1 MRFGWLRFDD
11 TDRTMLNLR
20 LRSNIGSFLRTLVPL
35 HVNIA
40 TVVSVLLVLVAG
52 VIVANDQ
59 MVGRRAALAY
69 AKASFQNLGEI
80 VRIGFQA
87 RRGPVETAVEATVA
101 TVSLL
106 PADGIFSIDT
116 VRRFARRLSE
126 TDGLDALY
134 FGDRQGNFVIVSGLA
149 GAARGGGPA
158 YRSWII
164 RRPGPGEFDQ
174 TVITLD
180 RDYGMLSTER
190 RQHNDYDPRTRPWFH
205 AAMLADRTVQTP
217 PYVYFES
224 NDIGITVAAR
234 TADGHGVVG
243 GDLTLRTLSQMLGAK
258 RATENSQTVVFDEK
272 TFVLAASEIDHVL
285 QVVREDERPMVIQQ
299 TLASTEFAPYRA
311 LSRLYASVRREDVH
325 EVEADGKEWVVW
337 ISPLDLGGDRN
348 ATMGIVAPSDE
359 VFAEVSERM
368 RLNLWIAAFGVGIGL
383 VIAWIVAGAIS
394 RPIRTLTGEAYQMRN
409 FDLVERAPVRSR
421 IVEVDQ
427 LSQAVQTL
435 RRSLRDFARYVPAQL
450 VRRLV
455 AGDMTADVGG
465 ARCDVTLLFTDIA
478 DFTSISESMEPTV
491 LMREMSEYLAEAS
504 RTLIQNGAT
513 IDKYIGDAIMA
524 IWNAP
529 VRQDGHV
536 DLACRGALH
545 TAAAIDELNERRVA
559 EGRPPFHTRFG
570 LHTGDAV
577 VGNVGSDERLNYTA
591 LGASVNLAAR
601 LEGLNKQLGT
611 RILLSESAVQALKAD
626 FLVRAVDVVLPKG
639 TTRPVPVFELL
650 APGQYARDDA
660 DARAHIESWG
670 VCYEAYTKRRWTE
683 AIAEF
688 DRHVRNYP
696 EDAAAQVLRAR
707 AVDHE
712 QTPPPADWDGVHEAR
727 TK

>member
-1 MRFGWLRFDD
+1 
-11 TDRTMLNLR
+11 MLGLR
-20 LRSNIGSFLRTLVPL
+20 LRPDIGAFLRTLIPL
-35 HVNIA
+35 HVSIA
-40 TVVSVLLVLVAG
+40 SIVSVLLVLVAG
-52 VIVANDQ
+52 MIVANDQ
-59 MVGRRAALAY
+59 IAGRRAALAY
-69 AKASFQNLGEI
+69 AKESFRNLGEI
-80 VRIGFQA
+80 VRIELQA

-116 VRRFARRLSE
+116 VRLFAQRLSE

-134 FGDRQGNFVIVSGLA
+134 YGDRQGNFAIVFNLA
-149 GAARGGGPA
+149 VAAEGAGPA
-158 YRSWII
+158 YLSWII
-164 RRPGPGEFDQ
+164 QRPGPGEFDQ
-174 TVITLD
+174 TVIMLD
-180 RDYGMLSTER
+180 GDYGIVSTDH
-190 RQHNDYDPRTRPWFH
+190 RQHNGYDPRTRPWFH
-205 AAMLADRTVQTP
+205 GAMVADRTVQTP

-234 TADGHGVVG
+234 TRDGHGVVG

-258 RATENSQTVVFDEK
+258 RATANSHTVVFDAK
-272 TFVLAASEIDHVL
+272 TSVLAASDIDHVL
-285 QVVREDERPMVIQQ
+285 QVVRQDERPLVIQQ

-311 LSRLYASVRREDVH
+311 LSRLNASGQREGVH
-325 EVEADGKEWVVW
+325 EVEADGKKWVVW
-337 ISPLDLGGDRN
+337 ISPLDLGGDRS

-368 RLNLWIAAFGVGIGL
+368 RLSLWIAAFGVGIGL
-383 VIAWIVAGAIS
+383 LIAWIVAGAIS

-409 FDLVERAPVRSR
+409 FDLDERAPVRSR

-455 AGDMTADVGG
+455 AGDVTADVGG
-465 ARCDVTLLFTDIA
+465 DRCEVTLLFTDIA

-491 LMREMSEYLAEAS
+491 LMREVSEYFAVAS
-504 RTLIQNGAT
+504 RTLILNGAT
-513 IDKYIGDAIMA
+513 IDKYMGDAIMA

-536 DLACRGALH
+536 DLACRGVLD
-545 TAAAIDELNERRVA
+545 TAAAIDDLNTRRVA
-559 EGRPPFHTRFG
+559 EGKPPFHTRFG
-570 LHTGDAV
+570 LHKGDAV

-591 LGASVNLAAR
+591 LGESVNLAAR

-611 RILLSESAVQALKAD
+611 RILLSESAVDALETD
-626 FLVRAVDVVLPKG
+626 FPVRAVDVVLPKG

-650 APGQYARDDA
+650 APGQYARDHA
-660 DARAHIESWG
+660 GARAHMQSWG
-670 VCYEAYTKRRWTE
+670 ICYDAYTERRWTE

-688 DRHVRNYP
+688 DRHVRDYP
-696 EDAAAQVLRAR
+696 DDAAAHIFRAR
-707 AVDHE
+707 AVDFDRS
-712 QTPPPADWDGVHEAR
+712 PPPDDWDGVYEAR

>member
-1 MRFGWLRFDD
+1 
-11 TDRTMLNLR
+11 MLNLR
-20 LRSNIGSFLRTLVPL
+20 LRRNIGALPRTLIPL

-40 TVVSVLLVLVAG
+40 TIVSVLLVLVAG
-52 VIVANDQ
+52 SIVTNDQ
-59 MVGRRAALAY
+59 IVGRRAALAY
-69 AKASFQNLGEI
+69 ARASFQNLGEI

-106 PADGIFSIDT
+106 PADGIHSIDT

-134 FGDRQGNFVIVSGLA
+134 YGDRHGSFVIVFNLTESAQGT
-149 GAARGGGPA
+149 GPA

-164 RRPGPGEFDQ
+164 RRPSPGEYEQ

-180 RDYGMLSTER
+180 GDYGVLSTDH
-190 RQHNDYDPRTRPWFH
+190 RQFNGYDPRTRPWFH
-205 AAMLADRTVQTP
+205 TAMAADRTVQTP

-224 NDIGITVAAR
+224 NDLGITIAAR
-234 TADGHGVVG
+234 TPDGHGVVG
-243 GDLTLRTLSQMLGAK
+243 GDLTLRTLSHMLGAK
-258 RATENSQTVVFDEK
+258 RATESSQTVVFDPK
-272 TFVLAASEIDHVL
+272 TYVLAASNLEHVL
-285 QVVREDERPMVIQQ
+285 QVVRRDERPLVVQQ

-311 LSRLYASVRREDVH
+311 LSRLHASGQREGVH
-325 EVEADGKEWVVW
+325 EVEADGKRWVVW
-337 ISPLDLGGDRN
+337 ISPLDLGGDHD

-368 RLNLWIAAFGVGIGL
+368 RLSLWIAAFGVAIAL
-383 VIAWIVAGAIS
+383 LIAWIVAGAIS
-394 RPIRTLTGEAYQMRN
+394 RPIRTLTAEAYQMRS
-409 FDLVERAPVRSR
+409 FDLEERPPMRPR
-421 IVEVDQ
+421 IVEVYQ

-435 RRSLRDFARYVPAQL
+435 RRSLGDFARYVPAQL

-455 AGDMTADVGG
+455 AGDMTAEVGG
-465 ARCDVTLLFTDIA
+465 DRCEVTLLFTDIA
-478 DFTSISESMEPTV
+478 DFTSISENMEPTV
-491 LMREMSEYLAEAS
+491 LMSEMSEYLAEAS
-504 RTLIQNGAT
+504 RTLIRNGAT

-536 DLACRGALH
+536 DMACRGALH

-559 EGRPPFHTRFG
+559 EGKPPFHTRFG
-570 LHTGDAV
+570 LHRGDAV

-601 LEGLNKQLGT
+601 LEGLNKELGT

-626 FLVRAVDVVLPKG
+626 FLVRPVDVVLPKG
-639 TTRPVPVFELL
+639 TSRPVPVFELL
-650 APGQYARDDA
+650 APGQYARGDA
-660 DARAHIESWG
+660 AARAHIESWG
-670 VCYEAYTKRRWTE
+670 VCYEAYTGRRWME

-688 DRHVRNYP
+688 DRHVRSYP
-696 EDAAAQVLRAR
+696 QDAAARVLRAR
-707 AVDHE
+707 TIDHE
-712 QTPPPADWDGVHEAR
+712 HAPPPAD
-727 TK
+727 